1 MSTPPHPPLLYLLFP
16 STRFMS
22 PPTMP
27 CEHARLVSWFPTHP
41 PQKLSELVRVEGYL
55 EWVELAAD
63 FTVRSLKEWQ
73 WSTNSI
79 HYLLALWGRLVAA
92 VPYVRA
98 DAGAKSHTETLQ
110 VSEKERTEG
119 RRGCR
124 CIIMRITCIREH
136 VRGACV
142 HVCAVYSPGRV
153 VRSGG
158 SSGKSVVMKTHAV
171 WSLDH

>member
-1 MSTPPHPPLLYLLFP
+1 M
-16 STRFMS
+16 
-22 PPTMP
+22 
-27 CEHARLVSWFPTHP
+27 
-41 PQKLSELVRVEGYL
+41 KGYL

-110 VSEKERTEG
+110 VTESKRAKLRKISPPLLWNG
-119 RRGCR
+119 FPARLDYCRAAQEIRRGLCR
-124 CIIMRITCIREH
+124 
-136 VRGACV
+136 AW
-142 HVCAVYSPGRV
+142 
-153 VRSGG
+153 SGG
-158 SSGKSVVMKTHAV
+158 IGNRQSRR
-171 WSLDH
+171 

>member
-1 MSTPPHPPLLYLLFP
+1 MLRHRVVNPLVLCHRYNAPP
-16 STRFMS
+16 
-22 PPTMP
+22 
-27 CEHARLVSWFPTHP
+27 AKKK
-41 PQKLSELVRVEGYL
+41 KLSELVRVEGYL

-110 VSEKERTEG
+110 VSGRTDG
-119 RRGCR
+119 DRG
-124 CIIMRITCIREH
+124 
-136 VRGACV
+136 
-142 HVCAVYSPGRV
+142 
-153 VRSGG
+153 
-158 SSGKSVVMKTHAV
+158 
-171 WSLDH
+171 